1 MSIFPTLFQTLFPD
15 RSPWVELETVYSA
28 DRMEEIC
35 TFLTENHIPHK
46 VRAALLP
53 AVNSVFP
60 AVGTARSLW
69 YLSVRRQDVSRVQH
83 YIHAQRDY

>member
-1 MSIFPTLFQTLFPD
+1 MSLFAALF
-15 RSPWVELETVYSA
+15 RNHSPWIELETVYSA
-28 DRMEEIC
+28 DRMEQIC

-53 AVNSVFP
+53 AVNSIFP

-69 YLSVRRQDVSRVQH
+69 YLSVRQQDISRVQH
-83 YIHAQRDY
+83 YIHTERDY

>member
-1 MSIFPTLFQTLFPD
+1 MSLFAVLSRD
-15 RSPWVELETVYSA
+15 HSPWVELETVYPA
-28 DRMEEIC
+28 DRMEQIC

-69 YLSVRRQDVSRVQH
+69 YLSVRQQDISRAQH
-83 YIHAQRDY
+83 YIHTERDY